1 MIMNRNPIVPFI
13 LIMVFGIGL
22 MFFLS
27 FKGLGDHEELA
38 KEAEGGDEKTEE
50 VASANPEDLYKS
62 AGCIGC
68 HGDAY
73 QGVSGPK
80 LVGIGEKYSK
90 DEIKDILVNGKGS
103 GMPGGLVQGE
113 QADAVAEWLTTLK

>member
-27 FKGLGDHEELA
+27 FKGLGDSKDLA
-38 KEAEGGDEKTEE
+38 KEAEGGEEPKTEE
-50 VASANPEDLYKS
+50 VASNPEDLYKS

-73 QGVSGPK
+73 QGVSGPA
-80 LVGIGEKYSK
+80 LTGVGERLSK
-90 DEIKDILVNGKGS
+90 DEIKDVIVNGKGTMPA
-103 GMPGGLVQGE
+103 GMVAAE
-113 QADAVAEWLTTLK
+113 NADAVADWLMTLK

>member
-1 MIMNRNPIVPFI
+1 MNRNPIVPFI

-27 FKGLGDHEELA
+27 FKGLGDHEEVA
-38 KEAEGGDEKTEE
+38 KEAEGGEEKTEE

-73 QGVSGPK
+73 QGVSGPTLK
-80 LVGIGEKYSK
+80 GLTYSK
-90 DEIKDILVNGKGS
+90 DEIKDILLNGKGT
-103 GMPGGLVQGE
+103 GMPAGLVQGE
-113 QADAVAEWLTTLK
+113 QADAMAEWLTTLK

>member
-1 MIMNRNPIVPFI
+1 MNRNPIIPFV

-27 FKGLGDHEELA
+27 FKGLGDHEQIA
-38 KEAEGGDEKTEE
+38 KEAEGGEETHEE

-80 LVGIGEKYSK
+80 LTGLGEKYSK
-90 DEIKDILVNGKGS
+90 DEVKTILTEGLPG
-103 GMPGGLVQGE
+103 GMPGGLVSGNE
-113 QADAVAEWLTTLK
+113 DAVAEWLLTLK

>member
-27 FKGLGDHEELA
+27 FKGLGDSKDLA
-38 KEAEGGDEKTEE
+38 NEAEGGEKPKTEE
-50 VASANPEDLYKS
+50 VASNPEDLYKS

-73 QGVSGPK
+73 QGVSGPS
-80 LVGIGEKYSK
+80 LVGIGKSK
-90 DEIKDILVNGKGS
+90 DEIKEILLNGLPG
-103 GMPGGLVQGE
+103 GMPAGLVQGE
-113 QADAVAEWLTTLK
+113 QADVMAEWITTLK